1 MKRLLAV
8 VLLLGTACVN
18 WLCCCAQEAK
28 NIEGICISSIGVTAE
43 CGSSVEIFKDETSQ
57 GCCSPDSGSYF
68 QNPETLFDCAEN
80 SFSCTSWPARG
91 LFALNSSA
99 SVAGR
104 EPASSA
110 GFAAT
115 MIQPEGKPQNVQWKP
130 LVRESLLYLTIM
142 HSYRIATEQKTRE
155 ALGDSVL
162 GGYFK
167 ALGSMHGWSDGDG
180 YFENYLGHPIQGSVS
195 ANLWIGNDPR
205 YSSAEF
211 GKSRDYWMGRL
222 RAYGFAW
229 AYSEQFEIGPISEAS
244 LGQIQRY
251 CCAYGFVDHVIT
263 PNTGIAWLIGEDVL
277 DKYVVRKIED
287 HTRNKTLRAI
297 ARVSLNPTRS
307 FANAISRRAPWY
319 RSTRPGI
326 REYDGESYARVESQP
341 KKSQTPRTPS
351 FQLAAFP
358 TLLSSGDLSCH
369 GGTGTAAFRLSD
381 AWQWTVD
388 VGGCRMH
395 GLSKNWSGDSM
406 TFTTGPQWSMETAS
420 HWTPHAHMRFGGEKV
435 TEEYVDPELKRSVLN
450 ALPPNGNKN
459 EAHSQYAK
467 DYETTGLSLAMG
479 GGLDYRVNQVVALR
493 VLNFDYQRSWINP
506 INHDD
511 FSSGFRFGSGV
522 VLRVGTW

>member
-1 MKRLLAV
+1 MNGLLTA
-8 VLLLGTACVN
+8 VLLLCTVSVS
-18 WLCCCAQEAK
+18 WLHSDAQEIK
-28 NIEGICISSIGVTAE
+28 NTEGMCLSSLGPITE
-43 CGSSVEIFKDETSQ
+43 CGSSLRSFSDEVVDRSCLPQ
-57 GCCSPDSGSYF
+57 SISFF
-68 QNPETLFDCAEN
+68 QNPSISLGCSETPYACSTWPTRSWLGL
-80 SFSCTSWPARG
+80 SSSTSIVAKAP
-91 LFALNSSA
+91 LSSSA
-99 SVAGR
+99 I
-104 EPASSA
+104 P
-110 GFAAT
+110 AT
-115 MIQPEGKPQNVQWKP
+115 MIQQEGKPQNVQWKR
-130 LVRESLLYLTIM
+130 LARESLLYLTIM

-155 ALGDSVL
+155 ALGDSVF

-211 GKSRDYWMGRL
+211 GNSRDYWIGRL
-222 RAYGFAW
+222 RAYAFAW
-229 AYSEQFEIGPISEAS
+229 SYSEQFEIGPLSEAS
-244 LGQIQRY
+244 LGQIQRH

-287 HTRNKTLRAI
+287 RTRNKALRAI
-297 ARVSLNPTRS
+297 ARVSLNPTRC

-326 REYDGESYARVESQP
+326 REYDGEPYARVKSQP
-341 KKSQTPRTPS
+341 KKSETPI
-351 FQLAAFP
+351 FQLAASP
-358 TLLSSGDLSCH
+358 TLRSSGDLLCR
-369 GGTGTAAFRLSD
+369 GGAGTAAFRLSD
-381 AWQWTVD
+381 TWQWTVD

-395 GLSKNWSGDSM
+395 GLPKNWSGDIM

-435 TEEYVDPELKRSVLN
+435 TEEYVDPDLKSSVLN
-450 ALPPNGNKN
+450 ALPPKGNKN
-459 EAHSQYAK
+459 EAHSRYAK

-493 VLNFDYQRSWINP
+493 VLNVDYQRSWINP
-506 INHDD
+506 INRDD
-511 FSSGFRFGSGV
+511 SSRGFRFGSGV

>member
-1 MKRLLAV
+1 MKGFLAV
-8 VLLLGTACVN
+8 VLLLCTAGVS
-18 WLCCCAQEAK
+18 WLDSDAQEVK
-28 NIEGICISSIGVTAE
+28 NAEGMCLSSLGLITE
-43 CGSSVEIFKDETSQ
+43 CVSSLQVFSFEA
-57 GCCSPDSGSYF
+57 GNRCCQPQSISYF
-68 QNPETLFDCAEN
+68 KNPDTLFGCFDTSLE
-80 SFSCTSWPARG
+80 CTASPTRSW
-91 LFALNSSA
+91 FALNSLFSIA
-99 SVAGR
+99 PK
-104 EPASSA
+104 EPHSSSA
-110 GFAAT
+110 IVAP
-115 MIQPEGKPQNVQWKP
+115 MIQHDGKPQNIQWKP

-142 HSYRIATEQKTRE
+142 HSYRMATEQKTRE
-155 ALGDSVL
+155 ALGDSVF

-222 RAYGFAW
+222 RAYAFAW
-229 AYSEQFEIGPISEAS
+229 AYSEQFEIGPFSEAS
-244 LGQIQRY
+244 LGQIQRH

-263 PNTGIAWLIGEDVL
+263 PNTGIAWLIGEDVI

-319 RSTRPGI
+319 RTTRPGI
-326 REYDGESYARVESQP
+326 REYDREAYARVESQP
-341 KKSQTPRTPS
+341 KRSQTPI
-351 FQLAAFP
+351 FQLASSP
-358 TLLSSGDLSCH
+358 TLFSSGDLLCR

-381 AWQWTVD
+381 TWQWTVD
-388 VGGCRMH
+388 VGGCRIH
-395 GLSKNWSGDSM
+395 GLPENWSGGSM

-420 HWTPHAHMRFGGEKV
+420 HWTPHAHMRFGGGKV
-435 TEEYVDPELKRSVLN
+435 TEEYVDPELKSSVLN
-450 ALPPNGNKN
+450 ALPPKGNKN

-506 INHDD
+506 INRDD
-511 FSSGFRFGSGV
+511 FSRGFRFGSGV